1 MRRLSVLILLVFSF
15 SCFSQKKEEKVVLGY
30 YCGYSGSG
38 TEVVSKFSKL
48 LYDKKYKTIRE
59 SLFSKIPAENFLA
72 VVICKRLAHKKII
85 TLTENETKRIT
96 ELYQSKE
103 KIPICGGCTYSEEVE
118 LTKMLN
124 SKEEMFSAI
133 DYYFHDEE

>member
-96 ELYQSKE
+96 EL
-103 KIPICGGCTYSEEVE
+103 
-118 LTKMLN
+118 
-124 SKEEMFSAI
+124 F
-133 DYYFHDEE
+133 